1 MRMEASARCEIDLL
15 GERRIDTQIDE
26 KLIAEDLLNLAAS
39 HLKLRERELFGLSWQ
54 DEDGHLHWLQPEKL
68 VLDQVTENC
77 IQQGGSGEAPRVV
90 LHLMI
95 KFYVPTIA
103 LLADAATVEAF
114 FMQAKLLMSKD
125 VLEPDSQTEYR
136 LTALAL
142 QANFGDWTR
151 DDDAKLRLRQMGF
164 PSPSLTKHKSV
175 DYCERKILED
185 YRSFLGFTR
194 GNAVIQYMN
203 TVEGLATYGIHF
215 YKVQQKDRNGPMM
228 WIGLSHRGLS
238 EYDLNNRKVPKKF
251 YQWKY
256 MENIYYRETKFSIE
270 INNPKSSTSMLSGNA
285 SVIVWY
291 AANAA
296 LNKTIWS
303 MAIAQHQFH
312 MDSRRARKQTPEDF
326 LRLQRISQ
334 ELNNPSQMTIRSS
347 LSRIALAFEGR
358 DDDKATT
365 EVKLSRLS
373 VKKSALVE
381 ILRKKLKELQEICKK
396 EADIT
401 GAYDS
406 EMPSDNDIAN
416 PTLRKAKPLVDR
428 NANEVVVTAPPPA
441 VLPPPPIVQMQS
453 TMPQKPVRPPPPPH
467 ASTNRRIPPPL
478 PPSHSLD
485 RLKARSPVLSDLSD
499 SVDSG
504 SIGIVMGAEGGFERP
519 RSNTLGRD
527 FGRHA
532 SSSLNLRVSPRSS
545 MSSTSTSPIPPL
557 AAYSAPSSPKSQ
569 RSDSSSRYV
578 PSLAQQSTHTSY
590 RRSQYPPVYR
600 VSRAD
605 AHLPCKPPAPGSKTR
620 APSPLLEA
628 RSKYEGPFERV
639 NLYSVKTQRLS
650 QAFSSHDNI
659 PGLLQPATTTSSKT
673 SSSSMIPDGGDM
685 NTPGLP
691 SLGPLA
697 GSIAYPVV
705 AAATAMPPPPPPP
718 PLPRHTSTSSVSSL
732 SMASSSS
739 TPSSSV
745 PPPPPPPPPPQ
756 PKLKKEWTETDLD
769 EPIPLRRSPLPPPAL
784 PTRDPPQCSG
794 VAVASATPVAVTA
807 TPASSATGATV
818 LLAQSQAQ
826 PSTVVRTS
834 AAATQVVVEAGK
846 FKPYY
851 EESKPFEMSD
861 FYKYSQRHRKS

>member
-77 IQQGGSGEAPRVV
+77 IQQGGNGEAPRVV

-114 FMQAKLLMSKD
+114 FMQAKLLMSKG
-125 VLEPDSQTEYR
+125 VLESDSQTEYR

-215 YKVQQKDRNGPMM
+215 YKVQQKDRNGPVM

-270 INNPKSSTSMLSGNA
+270 INNPKSSTSTLSGNA

-312 MDSRRARKQTPEDF
+312 MDSRRARKQTSEDF
-326 LRLQRISQ
+326 LRLQRIAQ

-381 ILRKKLKELQEICKK
+381 ILRKKLKELQEICVR
-396 EADIT
+396 EAEIT
-401 GAYDS
+401 GAFDG
-406 EMPSDNDIAN
+406 EIPSDSDIAN

-428 NANEVVVTAPPPA
+428 NANEVGTPSTAMPPLPKAASINQIQVT
-441 VLPPPPIVQMQS
+441 V
-453 TMPQKPVRPPPPPH
+453 PQKPIRPPPPPH
-467 ASTNRRIPPPL
+467 TSNSRRIPPPL

-485 RLKARSPVLSDLSD
+485 RLKARSPVSPDLGD
-499 SVDSG
+499 SVDSTAG
-504 SIGIVMGAEGGFERP
+504 VVIGTECAFERP

-532 SSSLNLRVSPRSS
+532 SSSSNLRASPRSS
-545 MSSTSTSPIPPL
+545 LSSTSTSPIPPL
-557 AAYSAPSSPKSQ
+557 AAYSAPSSPKFQ
-569 RSDSSSRYV
+569 RPDSSSRYV

-590 RRSQYPPVYR
+590 RRVKYPPVYR
-600 VSRAD
+600 LSRAD
-605 AHLPCKPPAPGSKTR
+605 GLLSGKQPASSSKTR
-620 APSPLLEA
+620 APSPLIEA
-628 RSKYEGPFERV
+628 RLRFENPLEQV

-659 PGLLQPATTTSSKT
+659 PGLLQAPMTISA
-673 SSSSMIPDGGDM
+673 SSSSSLIPDGSGGDM

-691 SLGPLA
+691 THSSA
-697 GSIAYPVV
+697 SASTSNSSPVIPPP
-705 AAATAMPPPPPPP
+705 PPPPPPP

-732 SMASSSS
+732 SMITSSS
-739 TPSSSV
+739 TSAGV
-745 PPPPPPPPPPQ
+745 PLPPTPPPQ
-756 PKLKKEWTETDLD
+756 SKPRKDWAETDLD
-769 EPIPLRRSPLPPPAL
+769 EPLPIRRSPPAL
-784 PTRDPPQCSG
+784 PLRDPPLENPSTAAPAALG
-794 VAVASATPVAVTA
+794 VPPAVPV
-807 TPASSATGATV
+807 S
-818 LLAQSQAQ
+818 QSQLQAQ
-826 PSTVVRTS
+826 PSTVVRTP